1 MNKKLGIVIAVI
13 CVIIT
18 ATSIIGIVVAN
29 QGRVESID
37 PDQLQELYTISDM
50 DVPEAPA
57 DGSVPEVTHPKSD
70 SFVQLVK
77 KKTDNT
83 LTGRMRVLEGLTKK
97 FEAMEADLVK
107 EGMKLDSP
115 EMKERMIH
123 GQGHF
128 GDGPAGHGEHGFE
141 QTDAG
146 TALHLRRRLHQRS
159 LPHLARAA
167 DFPVHGGGGVF
178 YLAQKERPAFCG
190 ELPVGAGFH
199 RPGRGCGLLN
209 VFPAARETER

>member
-57 DGSVPEVTHPKSD
+57 DGTTAEVNHPKSD

-107 EGMKLDSP
+107 EGMKLGSP
-115 EMKERMIH
+115 EMMERMKTDFVETVTSYGLYRDVTHLTLWEKFCLFAVTWRSIRLI
-123 GQGHF
+123 F
-128 GDGPAGHGEHGFE
+128 GFLGVGLGLAIVSS
-141 QTDAG
+141 G
-146 TALHLRRRLHQRS
+146 TAKSDL
-159 LPHLARAA
+159 
-167 DFPVHGGGGVF
+167 D
-178 YLAQKERPAFCG
+178 
-190 ELPVGAGFH
+190 
-199 RPGRGCGLLN
+199 
-209 VFPAARETER
+209 

>member
-77 KKTDNT
+77 KKTDNS

-115 EMKERMIH
+115 EMKERMKTDFVETVTSYGLYRDVTHLTLWEKICLFAVTWRSIMLI
-123 GQGHF
+123 F
-128 GDGPAGHGEHGFE
+128 GFLGVGLGLAI
-141 QTDAG
+141 ASSG
-146 TALHLRRRLHQRS
+146 TAKSDL
-159 LPHLARAA
+159 
-167 DFPVHGGGGVF
+167 D
-178 YLAQKERPAFCG
+178 
-190 ELPVGAGFH
+190 
-199 RPGRGCGLLN
+199 
-209 VFPAARETER
+209 

>member
-83 LTGRMRVLEGLTKK
+83 LTGRMR
-97 FEAMEADLVK
+97 
-107 EGMKLDSP
+107 
-115 EMKERMIH
+115 
-123 GQGHF
+123 
-128 GDGPAGHGEHGFE
+128 GD
-141 QTDAG
+141 
-146 TALHLRRRLHQRS
+146 
-159 LPHLARAA
+159 
-167 DFPVHGGGGVF
+167 
-178 YLAQKERPAFCG
+178 
-190 ELPVGAGFH
+190 
-199 RPGRGCGLLN
+199 
-209 VFPAARETER
+209 

>member
-13 CVIIT
+13 CAIIT
-18 ATSIIGIVVAN
+18 ATSILGIVVAN

-77 KKTDNT
+77 KMTDKT

-97 FEAMEADLVK
+97 FESMEADLINE
-107 EGMKLDSP
+107 EGMKLGSP
-115 EMKERMIH
+115 EMLERMKTDFVETVTSYGLYRDVTHLTLWEKFCLFAVTWRSVMLI
-123 GQGHF
+123 F
-128 GDGPAGHGEHGFE
+128 GFLGMGLG
-141 QTDAG
+141 
-146 TALHLRRRLHQRS
+146 
-159 LPHLARAA
+159 LAIASSGAA
-167 DFPVHGGGGVF
+167 KSD
-178 YLAQKERPAFCG
+178 LD
-190 ELPVGAGFH
+190 
-199 RPGRGCGLLN
+199 
-209 VFPAARETER
+209 